1 MSEQKLK
8 NKVVV
13 EKEGAEMPVER
24 VGNDDRPAHWFKPG
38 QRGGPGRAKGQP
50 NKVTKTIR
58 EAILAATQ
66 PGQCH
71 PEGLVGWLRERAQ
84 GGIEDRKIF
93 GAMVSRALPIEVT
106 GTDGGPIKID
116 LGWMSQRRI
125 GYGDVVDVIPVT
137 QTPQQLGQAA
147 DNTVQ
152 STTYAGGAPDVIS
165 ADRQDKEDKA

>member
-1 MSEQKLK
+1 MDLK
-8 NKVVV
+8 NSVGF
-13 EKEGAEMPVER
+13 EERGAESAVER
-24 VGNDDRPAHWFKPG
+24 EGDRPKGKHLFQPG
-38 QRGGPGRAKGQP
+38 QSGNPAGKPKGVQ
-50 NKVTKTIR
+50 NRITKTIR
-58 EAILAATQ
+58 EAILESVQ

-137 QTPQQLGQAA
+137 HTPQQIKQSA
-147 DNTVQ
+147 DNPVQ
-152 STTYAGGAPDVIS
+152 SMPYAGGSPDVIS
-165 ADRQDKEDKA
+165 ADSQDKEDKA